1 MRERLIKMCE
11 NLILSCKSSLCA
23 DCEHNKIDYPDCMS
37 AHFADYLLD
46 NGVIVPPCK
55 VGDKVYVIF
64 KNEIYKA
71 TVFSMKIE
79 TEDDHYLTLIKVN
92 VFDKISMFK
101 VFIFGKT
108 VFLTREEAEK
118 ALQEVKGK

>member
-1 MRERLIKMCE
+1 MKDRLIE
-11 NLILSCKSSLCA
+11 LIRTASHELTTRCVG
-23 DCEHNKIDYPDCMS
+23 DCGDCSDKI
-37 AHFADYLLD
+37 ADYIIAD
-46 NGVIVPPCK
+46 GWIRPPCK

-79 TEDDHYLTLIKVN
+79 TEDDHYLTLIKVK

-101 VFIFGKT
+101 VFIFGKS